1 MERWATAYP
10 TKELYMAMTVH
21 VDIVSAEAEIFSGLA
36 EMVIAPALQGE
47 VGILPRHAQYITQL
61 SEGAIRLKINDK
73 QEESFYISGGMLEV
87 QPHKVTVLS
96 DTALRAHDIDEAAAL
111 EAKQRAEKLLSDKQ
125 AAFDYARAQAELAEA
140 MLQLRAIEKFR
151 KLKK

>member
-1 MERWATAYP
+1 MP
-10 TKELYMAMTVH
+10 MQVH
-21 VDIVSAEAEIFSGLA
+21 VDIVSAEAEIFSGQA
-36 EMVIAPALQGE
+36 QMVIAPAVQGE

-61 SEGAIRLKINDK
+61 TEGAVRLQTNDN

-125 AAFDYARAQAELAEA
+125 AAFDYAKAQAELAEA
-140 MLQLRAIEKFR
+140 MLQLRAIEKLR
-151 KLKK
+151 KLRK

>member
-1 MERWATAYP
+1 MT
-10 TKELYMAMTVH
+10 MTVH

-36 EMVIAPALQGE
+36 EMIIAPAIDGE

-61 SEGAIRLKINDK
+61 AEGAIRLKLGNDK
-73 QEESFYISGGMLEV
+73 EESFYISGGILEV

-96 DTALRAHDIDEAAAL
+96 DTALRAHDIDEEAAL
-111 EAKQRAEKLLSDKQ
+111 EVKMNAEKLLSDKQ
-125 AAFDYARAQAELAEA
+125 ASFEFAKAQAELAEA
-140 MLQLRAIEKFR
+140 MLQLRAIAKLR

>member
-1 MERWATAYP
+1 MT
-10 TKELYMAMTVH
+10 MTVH

-36 EMVIAPALQGE
+36 EMIIAPAIDGE

-61 SEGAIRLKINDK
+61 AEGAIRLKLGNDK
-73 QEESFYISGGMLEV
+73 EESFYISGGILEV

-96 DTALRAHDIDEAAAL
+96 DTALRAHDIDEEAAL
-111 EAKQRAEKLLSDKQ
+111 EVKMNAEKLLSDKQ
-125 AAFDYARAQAELAEA
+125 ASFEFAKAQAELAEA
-140 MLQLRAIEKFR
+140 MLQLRAIAKFR